1 MYEFF
6 FSDPYDALT
15 YMSENDRYLEKRR
28 AEIKAQQEKLE
39 KQAECL
45 EILRD
50 ALGDVYAATSISK
63 NTLDR
68 ILFDFYKLVRET
80 EKIPDEEDIQRI
92 ISEYIDIE

>member
-6 FSDPYDALT
+6 FSDPFDAFT
-15 YMSENDRYLEKRR
+15 YMSENDRYFEKRR

-45 EILRD
+45 EILNN
-50 ALGDVYAATSISK
+50 ALGEIYTATSISK

-80 EKIPDEEDIQRI
+80 EKIPGEEDIQRI
-92 ISEYIDIE
+92 ISEYIDVE